1 MIIFTAIH
9 STLAKIN
16 YLLVGRPRSTVAL
29 SLGLPSS
36 SSSPSTATPCS
47 LMLSY
52 TALSAA
58 SLSCLPG
65 CGTTVYE
72 CVKEQEA
79 AVEGEGEEDG
89 RPREGV
95 LGERGRTT
103 IR

>member
-1 MIIFTAIH
+1 MQRN
-9 STLAKIN
+9 IN
-16 YLLVGRPRSTVAL
+16 IRLIVKMQIRGRQAVDENGGSGGEGGRAS
-29 SLGLPSS
+29 GLREPAVPQPGRQESN
-36 SSSPSTATPCS
+36 ATK
-47 LMLSY
+47 
-52 TALSAA
+52 T
-58 SLSCLPG
+58 G
-65 CGTTVYE
+65 YE

>member
-1 MIIFTAIH
+1 MQVREGEAVDENGG
-9 STLAKIN
+9 SGGEG
-16 YLLVGRPRSTVAL
+16 GRAS
-29 SLGLPSS
+29 GLRE
-36 SSSPSTATPCS
+36 
-47 LMLSY
+47 
-52 TALSAA
+52 SAVPQ
-58 SLSCLPG
+58 PG
-65 CGTTVYE
+65 RQESNAAETSYE

>member
-1 MIIFTAIH
+1 MQ
-9 STLAKIN
+9 
-16 YLLVGRPRSTVAL
+16 VRGRQAVDENVREPVVPQPGRQESSTVD
-29 SLGLPSS
+29 
-36 SSSPSTATPCS
+36 
-47 LMLSY
+47 
-52 TALSAA
+52 
-58 SLSCLPG
+58 
-65 CGTTVYE
+65 TVYE